1 MHPRLAIII
10 EPASPSF
17 FLGSDRA
24 LRRAVMLLMI
34 AAYSVT
40 WESTITAPMPSLVC
54 RPLARLPALEAK
66 STVESRMIKTGS
78 GNFPEWRAL
87 TASTRPF
94 SKAFLA
100 LAGVNGLLV
109 LAMTGSL
116 WRWTTVHLLSC
127 LTYGLRKSTTPSS

>member
-40 WESTITAPMPSLVC
+40 WESTITAPMPSLVY

-94 SKAFLA
+94 SKVFLA
-100 LAGVNGLLV
+100 LTSVNGLF
-109 LAMTGSL
+109 MTGSL
-116 WRWTTVHLLSC
+116 WRWTTVQVLSC